1 MSLRIPIFVKV
12 IAPLLAVLLLT
23 TLASGYLVYQE
34 GATRRRAELDLR
46 VQTIAAAAADRID
59 RAALQAVQKPS
70 DQIGP
75 EYASVR
81 AQLVRV
87 RDAGAVDWVGI
98 YRREGD
104 RLYYWVDSDA
114 TGMGYPF
121 FYATPAHMAAFDDA
135 QQAPMQVEYTDEF
148 GAYYGYAAPLIAAGP
163 DGHPEVI
170 GLVEAVIYGE
180 RLALLQQA
188 TRLRVGATLIG
199 GGIIG
204 VLLSLLA
211 MIFTFNR
218 PMRRLQ
224 EGAQALAS
232 GDLGKTIA
240 LRSNDELG
248 DLAGA
253 FNQMSA
259 QLKVQVDEVEQRN
272 TELGMVYQIAQAI
285 TASSNDPTETLTTIL
300 DRAQQMIPFEEG
312 EICLYVPEENALR
325 VRGWKG
331 LTGSID
337 WRERKYPL
345 GKGFTGGIGQS
356 RRSFLSTD
364 ITQEPGVKPIYG
376 DVVKNP
382 VRSYVGVPLLV
393 GDRLVGTMQLVST
406 KAGQFD
412 EHSRQLLETIA
423 LQAAVAIETAQ
434 KVEARE
440 AELQAQIAQL
450 KIEVDEAKRAR
461 QVAEVTETEFFTQL
475 QKQAQGLR
483 SRRSG
488 KAESRGADKADS

>member
-1 MSLRIPIFVKV
+1 MRLRIPIFVKV
-12 IAPLLAVLLLT
+12 IAPLLAVLLVT
-23 TLASGYLVYQE
+23 TLVSGFLVYQE
-34 GATRRRAELDLR
+34 GAQRRRAELDLR
-46 VQTIAAAAADRID
+46 LQTIAAAAADRVD
-59 RAALQAVQKPS
+59 RAALQAIQTPS

-75 EYASVR
+75 EYAAVQ

-87 RDAGAVDWVGI
+87 RDAGVVDWVGI
-98 YRREGD
+98 YRREED

-121 FYATPAHMAAFDDA
+121 FYPTAAHLAAFDDPE
-135 QQAPMQVEYTDEF
+135 QPPMQVEYTDEF
-148 GAYYGYAAPLIAAGP
+148 GAYYGYAAPLVAAGP
-163 DGHPEVI
+163 DGQPQVI
-170 GLVEAVIYGE
+170 GLVEALIYGE
-180 RLALLQQA
+180 RLALLQQE

-199 GGIIG
+199 GGIVG

-224 EGAQALAS
+224 EGALDLAG
-232 GDLGKTIA
+232 GDLGATID

-259 QLKVQVDEVEQRN
+259 QLKVQYDEVAQRN
-272 TELGMVYQIAQAI
+272 TEMEMVYQIAQAI
-285 TASSNDPTETLTTIL
+285 TASSNDPAETLATIL

-331 LTGSID
+331 KTGSID

-345 GKGFTGGIGQS
+345 GQGFTGGVGQS
-356 RRSFLSTD
+356 RRSFLSAD
-364 ITQEPGVKPIYG
+364 ITQEPSVKPIYG
-376 DVVKNP
+376 EVMENP

-393 GDRLVGTMQLVST
+393 ADRLVGTMQLVST
-406 KAGQFD
+406 EAGQFD

-440 AELQAQIAQL
+440 TELKAQIAQL

-461 QVAEVTETEFFTQL
+461 QVAEVTETEFFAQL
-475 QKQAQGLR
+475 QQQAQGLR
-483 SRRSG
+483 QRRGSRS
-488 KAESRGADKADS
+488 

>member
-1 MSLRIPIFVKV
+1 MRLRIPIFVKV
-12 IAPLLAVLLLT
+12 IAPLLAVLLVT
-23 TLASGYLVYQE
+23 TLVSGFLVYQE
-34 GATRRRAELDLR
+34 GAQRRRAELDLR
-46 VQTIAAAAADRID
+46 LQTIAAAAADRVD
-59 RAALQAVQKPS
+59 RAALQAIQTPS

-75 EYASVR
+75 EYAAVQ

-87 RDAGAVDWVGI
+87 RDAGVVDWVGI
-98 YRREGD
+98 YRREED

-121 FYATPAHMAAFDDA
+121 FYPTAAHLAAFDDPE
-135 QQAPMQVEYTDEF
+135 QPPMQVEYTDEF
-148 GAYYGYAAPLIAAGP
+148 GAYYGYAAPLVAAGP
-163 DGHPEVI
+163 DGQPQVI
-170 GLVEAVIYGE
+170 GLVEALIYGE
-180 RLALLQQA
+180 RLALLQQE

-199 GGIIG
+199 GGIVG

-224 EGAQALAS
+224 EGALDLAG
-232 GDLGKTIA
+232 GDLGATID

-259 QLKVQVDEVEQRN
+259 QLKVQYDEVAQRN
-272 TELGMVYQIAQAI
+272 TEMEMVYQIAQAI
-285 TASSNDPTETLTTIL
+285 TASSNDPAETLATIL

-331 LTGSID
+331 KTGSID

-345 GKGFTGGIGQS
+345 GQGFTGGVGQS
-356 RRSFLSTD
+356 RRSFLSAD
-364 ITQEPGVKPIYG
+364 ITQEPSVKPIYG
-376 DVVKNP
+376 EVMENP

-406 KAGQFD
+406 EAGQFD

-440 AELQAQIAQL
+440 TELKAQIAQL

-461 QVAEVTETEFFTQL
+461 QVAEVTETEFFAQL
-475 QKQAQGLR
+475 QQQAQGLR
-483 SRRSG
+483 QRRGSRS
-488 KAESRGADKADS
+488 

>member
-1 MSLRIPIFVKV
+1 MRVRIPIFVKV
-12 IAPLLAVLLLT
+12 ITPLLAVLLVT
-23 TLASGYLVYQE
+23 TLVSGFLVYQE
-34 GATRRRAELDLR
+34 GAQRRLAELNLR
-46 VQTIAAAAADRID
+46 LQTIAAAAADRVD
-59 RAALQAVQKPS
+59 RTALQAIQTPS

-75 EYASVR
+75 AYAAVQ

-87 RDAGAVDWVGI
+87 RDAGVVDWVGI

-121 FYATPAHMAAFDDA
+121 FYPTEAHLSAFDDPE
-135 QQAPMQVEYTDEF
+135 QAPVQVEYTDEF
-148 GAYYGYAAPLIAAGP
+148 GAYYGYAAPLVATNSAGQ
-163 DGHPEVI
+163 PEVI
-170 GLVEAVIYGE
+170 GLVEALIYGE
-180 RLALLQQA
+180 RLVLLQQE
-188 TRLRVGATLIG
+188 TQLRVGATLIG
-199 GGIIG
+199 GGIVG

-224 EGAQALAS
+224 EGAQTLAG
-232 GDLGKTIA
+232 GDLGKTIE
-240 LRSNDELG
+240 LHSNDELG

-253 FNQMSA
+253 FNQMSE
-259 QLKVQVDEVEQRN
+259 QLKVQYDEVEQRN

-285 TASSNDPTETLTTIL
+285 TASSNDPSETLNTIL
-300 DRAQQMIPFEEG
+300 DRVQQMIPFDEG
-312 EICLYVPEENALR
+312 EICLYVPAENALR
-325 VRGWKG
+325 VRGWRGKR
-331 LTGSID
+331 GSID
-337 WRERKYPL
+337 WRERRYPL
-345 GKGFTGGIGQS
+345 GQGFTGGVGQS
-356 RRSFLSTD
+356 RLSFLSAD

-376 DVVKNP
+376 EVVENP

-393 GDRLVGTMQLVST
+393 ADRLVGTMQLVST
-406 KAGQFD
+406 QAGQFD
-412 EHSRQLLETIA
+412 EHSQQLLETIA

-450 KIEVDEAKRAR
+450 RIEVDEAKRAR

-475 QKQAQGLR
+475 QTQAKTLR
-483 SRRSG
+483 QRRTG
-488 KAESRGADKADS
+488 RGESPTPR